1 VLAIGAGLKLISV
14 GAALAW
20 LVWIAARRA
29 FAPLYQ
35 YWAIFCVGMASVML
49 IEVFGRDVFGSAYPL
64 LAIASCA
71 SCSFLWLAAR
81 ALFRHKPDIGWPQL
95 AIVAGVFLPTI
106 FDQLALASNLSA
118 VIGQSAQDE
127 WMGRFDSLQTLF
139 SSAALVLAFGEGLN
153 GWSGIS
159 DGEKR
164 IRYTFLSS
172 FAAGVIICVM
182 ILDHGQLSPFSP
194 GLTTMIQGLCAIA
207 IITCASIAVI
217 YRQTHP
223 LPDGSARQAP
233 PATQDELALARR
245 TESLVA
251 EGAYLDPDLKVGTLA
266 SRLQE
271 KDYKVSRAIVAGLGQ
286 PNFNRFI
293 NRFRIEHA
301 KRLLSDPDA
310 AARGILNVALDSGFA
325 SLGPFNRAFK
335 DQTGLTP
342 RQYRAQQKAAAD
354 AGDGLDTRQVFAE

>member
-1 VLAIGAGLKLISV
+1 MLAIGAGLKLISV

-29 FAPLYQ
+29 FSPLYQ
-35 YWAIFCVGMASVML
+35 YWAVFCIGMAAIML
-49 IEVFGRDVFGSAYPL
+49 IEVFGRAAFGPVYPA

-81 ALFRHKPDIGWPQL
+81 ALFRHKPDIRWPQL

-106 FDQLALASNLSA
+106 FDQLALASNLSGL
-118 VIGQSAQDE
+118 IGQPALDE
-127 WMGRFDSLQTLF
+127 WMVRFDGMQTLF

-182 ILDHGQLSPFSP
+182 ILDHGQLSPFTP
-194 GLTTMIQGLCAIA
+194 GLTAMVQGMCAVA

-217 YRQTHP
+217 YRQSHP

-266 SRLQE
+266 SRLNE
-271 KDYKVSRAIVAGLGQ
+271 KDYKVTRAIVAGLGQ

-293 NRFRIEHA
+293 NHFRIEHA

-310 AARGILNVALDSGFA
+310 AARGILNVALDSGFG

-335 DQTGLTP
+335 EATDLTP
-342 RQYRAQQKAAAD
+342 REYREQQKAAAS
-354 AGDGLDTRQVFAE
+354 DGNGLSSNEVFAE

>member
-1 VLAIGAGLKLISV
+1 MLALGMGLKILAGL
-14 GAALAW
+14 AAMSW
-20 LVWIAARRA
+20 LGWIAMRRA
-29 FAPLYQ
+29 FSQLYMM
-35 YWAIFCVGMASVML
+35 WAVFCIGLAAVMA
-49 IEVFGRDVFGSAYPL
+49 IDVFGRATFGPVYPA

-81 ALFRHKPDIGWPQL
+81 ALFRHKPDISWPQL

-106 FDQLALASNLSA
+106 FDQLALATNLSA

-127 WMGRFDSLQTLF
+127 WMERFDAMQTLF

-182 ILDHGQLSPFSP
+182 ILDHGQLSPFPP
-194 GLTTMIQGLCAIA
+194 GLTAMVQGMCAVA
-207 IITCASIAVI
+207 IITCASTAVI
-217 YRQTHP
+217 FRQTHP
-223 LPDGSARQAP
+223 LPDGSARRAP
-233 PATQDELALARR
+233 PATPDELALARR
-245 TESLVA
+245 TETLVA

-266 SRLQE
+266 AQLRE
-271 KDYKVSRAIVAGLGQ
+271 KDYKVTRAIVAGLGQ

-293 NRFRIEHA
+293 NHFRIEHA
-301 KRLLSDPDA
+301 KQLLSDPAA
-310 AARGILNVALDSGFA
+310 AARGILNVALDSGFG

-335 DQTGLTP
+335 EATGQTP
-342 RQYRAQQKAAAD
+342 REYREKQKAAASQ
-354 AGDGLDTRQVFAE
+354 GNGLSSNEVFAE